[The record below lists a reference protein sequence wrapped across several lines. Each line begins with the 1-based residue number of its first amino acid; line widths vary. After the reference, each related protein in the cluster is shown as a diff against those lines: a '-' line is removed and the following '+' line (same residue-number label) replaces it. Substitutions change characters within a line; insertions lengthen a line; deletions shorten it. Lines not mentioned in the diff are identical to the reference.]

1 MRTAHAWSFPLTRR
15 VLRALFLGGLL
26 LGCGVQLLG
35 CCAGF

>member
-1 MRTAHAWSFPLTRR
+1 MRMTHAWSFPLTRR
-15 VLRALFLGGLL
+15 ALRALLLSGLL